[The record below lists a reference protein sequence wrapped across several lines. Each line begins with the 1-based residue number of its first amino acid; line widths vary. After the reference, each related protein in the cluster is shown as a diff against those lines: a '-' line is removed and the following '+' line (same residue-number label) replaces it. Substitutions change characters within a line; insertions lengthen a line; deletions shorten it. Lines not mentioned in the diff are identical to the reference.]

1 MSHIVD
7 AARQLMRRADSH
19 QVMDADTAFVTGNG
33 GLMSEQ
39 VALILEGD

>member
-1 MSHIVD
+1 
-7 AARQLMRRADSH
+7 MRRGEDH
-19 QVMDADTAFVTGNG
+19 QVPDADVAFITGNG